1 MNELITAVLIAI
13 LSGGVGAAAVKL
25 VGDTIAWKRER
36 QATLEDR
43 TERNTEER
51 LRTIEKKTDAQSEA
65 LKFILYDRIRFL
77 GQEYIA
83 AKEIGLDERRILND
97 MHDSYHNGLG
107 GNGDLDIL
115 MKEVNELPLRVKKG
129 DS

>member
-25 VGDTIAWKRER
+25 VGDNIAWKRER

-43 TERNTEER
+43 TERNAEER

-97 MHDSYHNGLG
+97 MHNSYHNGLG

-115 MKEVNELPLRVKKG
+115 MREVNELPLKVKKG
-129 DS
+129 ES